1 MKLHEL
7 YDINLDDK
15 VSNYIL
21 SLKKTNKKN
30 TSFKEV
36 LSHSAGWLPYIA
48 HQNLV
53 LKKNGAFKRKTIRP
67 KQSKRYFI
75 QISDSLFVHKNYTS
89 KIMRRIN
96 KSKVGTVG
104 EYKYSGLWFFLLP
117 ELTKQLS
124 GLSFIDFLNSYF
136 YIPLKL
142 NRLTFLPSSQF
153 SKNEIVPTEI
163 DSTFRKQLVQGW
175 VHDEAAALMGGIS
188 GNAGLFAN
196 ASSIAPILE
205 LFLNKG
211 NFKETP
217 LLKEKTLETFTK
229 RAYSESENRR
239 GLGFDKPS
247 LDMEAPYPSKSV
259 SNESF
264 GHTGFTGT
272 FIWVDPVDKSFVVF
286 LSNRVYPSR
295 KQRGLYELD
304 IRDKLL
310 ELTLEN

>member
-1 MKLHEL
+1 
-7 YDINLDDK
+7 
-15 VSNYIL
+15 
-21 SLKKTNKKN
+21 
-30 TSFKEV
+30 
-36 LSHSAGWLPYIA
+36 
-48 HQNLV
+48 
-53 LKKNGAFKRKTIRP
+53 
-67 KQSKRYFI
+67 
-75 QISDSLFVHKNYTS
+75 
-89 KIMRRIN
+89 MRRIN

-211 NFKETP
+211 
-217 LLKEKTLETFTK
+217 
-229 RAYSESENRR
+229 
-239 GLGFDKPS
+239 
-247 LDMEAPYPSKSV
+247 
-259 SNESF
+259 
-264 GHTGFTGT
+264 
-272 FIWVDPVDKSFVVF
+272 
-286 LSNRVYPSR
+286 
-295 KQRGLYELD
+295 
-304 IRDKLL
+304 
-310 ELTLEN
+310 